1 MPRSF
6 SLLRIDWRRLA
17 RDPKAAVRAVLGFL
31 LLANLIAA
39 WFVFQTPGGSL
50 ESLESDVLS
59 AQRTLAARQAALERT
74 QRAVELAAKANE
86 SGSEFLETYFLARR
100 TAYSTLLVE
109 LEEAAGKAGMKTR
122 DRSYNF
128 EPVEGSE
135 DLGMLTINANYE
147 GTYGDLIQFV
157 NAIDRSKRL
166 LIVDQ
171 LAAQPQPQA
180 GALVVNLKMNAFFRE
195 DGGEAGPQ

>member
-6 SLLRIDWRRLA
+6 SSLSIDWRRVA
-17 RDPKAAVRAVLGFL
+17 RDPKAAVRAVLGVL

-50 ESLESDVLS
+50 ESLESDVLT
-59 AQRTLAARQAALERT
+59 AQRTLAARQAALEGA
-74 QRAVELAAKANE
+74 QRAVDLAAKANE
-86 SGSEFLETYFLARR
+86 SGGQFLGTYFLARR
-100 TAYSTLLVE
+100 TAYSTLLAE
-109 LEEAAGKAGMKTR
+109 LEEAAAKAGIKPR
-122 DRSYNF
+122 DRSYNY

-166 LIVDQ
+166 LIIDQ
-171 LAAQPQPQA
+171 LAAQPQQQA
-180 GALVVNLKMNAFFRE
+180 GGLVVNVKLNAFFRE
-195 DGGEAGPQ
+195 EAGEEGSE

>member
-6 SLLRIDWRRLA
+6 SSLALGWRRLA
-17 RDPKAAVRAVLGFL
+17 RDPKAAVRAVLGVL
-31 LLANLIAA
+31 LLANLVAA

-50 ESLESDVLS
+50 ESLESDVLA
-59 AQRTLAARQAALERT
+59 AQRTLAARQAALEGARRT
-74 QRAVELAAKANE
+74 VELAAKANE
-86 SGSEFLETYFLARR
+86 SGNQFLETYFLARR
-100 TAYSTLLVE
+100 TAYSTLLAE
-109 LEEAAGKAGMKTR
+109 LEEAAAKAGIKPR
-122 DRSYNF
+122 DRSYNY

-147 GTYGDLIQFV
+147 GAYGDLIQFV

-166 LIVDQ
+166 LIIDQ

-180 GALVVNLKMNAFFRE
+180 GGLVVNVKLNAFFRE
-195 DGGEAGPQ
+195 EPGEEGSE